1 MSANTDYLV
10 LARKCRPQIF
20 EDVLGQEH
28 VTKTLKNAIS
38 QERIPHALLFGGP
51 RGVGKTSVARIMAK
65 ALNCENGPT
74 PAPCNVC
81 VNCREITAGSSLDV
95 LEIDGAS
102 NRGIDEIRELREQ
115 VYFSPVSSAYRIYII
130 DEVHMLTREAFNA
143 LLKTLE
149 EPPHHAVFVFATTE
163 SHKVPATIISR
174 CQCFDFRRISIKQ
187 IADSLKAIA
196 GNEGIGISDRAL
208 TWLAESSEGSLRDA
222 QSLFDKVISYSGKD
236 VGDEAVEEL
245 LGLTDRRFLYP
256 LALAV
261 LKRDAALCLKILED
275 AFFSGIDLFNFYGM
289 LLKHFRNLLVVKI
302 LGREASLVDLAPD
315 EVSELKRQT
324 EEGEQDDLK
333 RLLDI
338 LLGEEEKIK
347 RSFDPKISIELI
359 LVKMAGR
366 EPFLPLDAVISR
378 MEDLEKKLAGGI
390 NLPAPLE
397 PKEQSREGA
406 SARDQ
411 NGEGNIWERYLA
423 FLKKINPV
431 VCSKLENGRY
441 LGYEQG
447 ILKLGF
453 FRNYLFLDDIKTAR
467 IEELKRLSK
476 AFFPE
481 LADIVIEVFDPEP
494 QEQGKDGLNGTSRV
508 SGLNHLRQE
517 AINHP
522 LVQRVLDVFPEAEIR
537 EIIIKK
543 QNNNH
548 SGGK

>member
-10 LARKCRPQIF
+10 LARKCRPQTF

-65 ALNCENGPT
+65 ALNCEKGPT

-95 LEIDGAS
+95 REIDGAS

-174 CQCFDFRRISIKQ
+174 CQCFDFRRISIRQ

-289 LLKHFRNLLVVKI
+289 LLKHFRNLLIVKI

-315 EVSELKRQT
+315 EVSELKTQT

-347 RSFDPKISIELI
+347 RSFDPKISIELL

-476 AFFPE
+476 DFFPE

>member
-10 LARKCRPQIF
+10 LARKCRPQTF

-38 QERIPHALLFGGP
+38 QKRIPHALLFGGP

-65 ALNCENGPT
+65 ALNCEKGPT

-95 LEIDGAS
+95 REIDGAS

-174 CQCFDFRRISIKQ
+174 CQCFDFRRISIRQ

-256 LALAV
+256 LAQAV

-289 LLKHFRNLLVVKI
+289 LLKHFRNLLLVKI
-302 LGREASLVDLAPD
+302 MGREASLVDLAPD
-315 EVSELKRQT
+315 EVSELKTQT

-347 RSFDPKISIELI
+347 RSFDPKISIELL

-423 FLKKINPV
+423 YLKKINPV

-441 LGYEQG
+441 IGYEQG

>member
-10 LARKCRPQIF
+10 LARKCRPQTF

-65 ALNCENGPT
+65 ALNCEKGPT

-95 LEIDGAS
+95 REIDGAS

-174 CQCFDFRRISIKQ
+174 CQCFDFRRISIRQ

-289 LLKHFRNLLVVKI
+289 LLKHFRNLLIVKI

-315 EVSELKRQT
+315 EVSELKTQT

-347 RSFDPKISIELI
+347 RSFDPKISIELL

-411 NGEGNIWERYLA
+411 NAEGNIWERYLA

-476 AFFPE
+476 DFFPE